1 MRQWLV
7 RPHKSRI
14 MTPLSIRSPNSH
26 INGTQQLNDSS
37 PYNVIQLEKM
47 LDPLINY
54 PTNPQ
59 NDALYSYNTNSFN
72 NELVWKVSI
81 GATNERS
88 EILAWLSPLEPRIR
102 HQDLRTRRADNVG
115 EWLLQTDEFQ
125 KWCNG
130 AEHATLLCYGD
141 PAVGKTYL
149 R

>member
-1 MRQWLV
+1 MRWWLA
-7 RPHKSRI
+7 RPHTRLI
-14 MTPLSIRSPNSH
+14 ITPLSIRSPNFH
-26 INGTQQLNDSS
+26 QQNTAAQRFVPLHRFT
-37 PYNVIQLEKM
+37 IREKM
-47 LDPLINY
+47 SGPLINY
-54 PTNPQ
+54 PTNSK

-72 NELVWKVSI
+72 NEFVWKVSI
-81 GATNERS
+81 GATDERS

-130 AEHATLLCYGD
+130 AKHATLLCYGD